1 MKIIV
6 SILMIFVF
14 YSLTLN
20 AYDKRGL
27 NAYKKLCVQCH
38 GGPFAGAGMH
48 TTDEWDEMVQNSKT
62 PLYDLH
68 KNVPDAIEKFE
79 SSLSKKRKK
88 YLFKFL
94 ANNASDAGTVPGCDG
109 NYCGQD

>member
-1 MKIIV
+1 MRLAFIILLFL
-6 SILMIFVF
+6 SFSFLQ
-14 YSLTLN
+14 LQ
-20 AYDKRGL
+20 AYNKKGL

-48 TTDEWDEMVQNSKT
+48 TTEEWEDIQSNSKT
-62 PLYDLH
+62 PLLDMH
-68 KNVPDAIEKFE
+68 KNVADAMEKFE
-79 SSLSKKRKK
+79 SSLNKKRKK

-94 ANNASDAGTVPGCDG
+94 INNASDAGTVPGCDG